1 MNDDEKF
8 AADLLRQCALKAVE
22 QWDGVDDEGLLQ
34 LLDLETGSSFQAELN
49 VLRARVAELESA
61 LRRRIKE
68 LEQDRDFLSGE
79 LARLGGENARLR
91 EALKP
96 FADSIDLIDG
106 WSRNYWKI
114 PDWDY
119 FYIHGYQVPFAVAHC
134 RRAARLLEGKE

>member
-1 MNDDEKF
+1 MSEDQELD
-8 AADLLRQCALKAVE
+8 ALRSRVRELE
-22 QWDGVDDEGLLQ
+22 EGL
-34 LLDLETGSSFQAELN
+34 
-49 VLRARVAELESA
+49 R
-61 LRRRIKE
+61 
-68 LEQDRDFLSGE
+68 
-79 LARLGGENARLR
+79 
-91 EALKP
+91 P